1 MDTSKIMPR
10 ITDIFIQFYDEYAH
24 YILCLSNKKTTLKIP
39 YAQVTNGRDKH
50 KVTGQE
56 SLKPMKH
63 FLG

>member
-1 MDTSKIMPR
+1 MMSMH
-10 ITDIFIQFYDEYAH
+10 ITYYV
-24 YILCLSNKKTTLKIP
+24 CLIKKTTLKIP

-56 SLKPMKH
+56 NLKSMKH